1 MIFRKKYLIFFLLL
15 CCHICLSS
23 HTILPLTQAED
34 ELNAADG
41 FERIFPTS
49 ETFFYFEYFE
59 DDDEAVPYSERL
71 MDAYE
76 TEFGADRGRGRQML
90 ESYCK
95 KGAHL
100 S

>member
-1 MIFRKKYLIFFLLL
+1 MPWFIIALTLSNAIAHHLTPLI
-15 CCHICLSS
+15 
-23 HTILPLTQAED
+23 QAED

-49 ETFFYFEYFE
+49 ETYFYFEYFE
-59 DDDEAVPYSERL
+59 DEEQAVPYSERL

-76 TEFGADRGRGRQML
+76 TEFAGDRGRGRQML

>member
-1 MIFRKKYLIFFLLL
+1 MISGKKYP
-15 CCHICLSS
+15 ICLAS

-76 TEFGADRGRGRQML
+76 TEFGADRGKGRQML

-100 S
+100 L